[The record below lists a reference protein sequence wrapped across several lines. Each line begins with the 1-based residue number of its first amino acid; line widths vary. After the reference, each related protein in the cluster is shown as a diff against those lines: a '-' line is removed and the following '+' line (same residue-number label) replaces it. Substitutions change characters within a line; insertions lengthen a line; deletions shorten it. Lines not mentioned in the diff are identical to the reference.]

1 MNKIKLGVSVTSL
14 YLKLSATEIETAKK
28 KLSKYFEVR
37 LYLPKVKPDIFG
49 SLSLERRINS
59 INQAAAENEVVLSY
73 AGGFNQIELLQR
85 FDELKFNKTNI
96 FVGQSDNTILA
107 NALPTLKICNSLYG
121 KGFFNIAKDPDYGE
135 EMVEE
140 LYKAVLKL
148 KSGLNPD
155 RNSPNSQAP
164 ILVGGNNYTFDL
176 LQGTRFCPKFDKPFI
191 LFMEGEDLLKDSS
204 ETWVDFIRNIDSVML
219 QEGAIKNLRRLV
231 IGRFP
236 AGIKLKSVERQKFVT
251 DRDYLNDIPI
261 WWDYD
266 CGHNKKSYKY
276 LPIGQSVPLDLL
288 NLNYG

>member
-1 MNKIKLGVSVTSL
+1 MNKIKLGVAVTSL
-14 YLKLSATEIETAKK
+14 YLKLSAKEIETANK

-107 NALPTLKICNSLYG
+107 NALPALKICKSLYG
-121 KGFFNIAKDPDYGE
+121 KGFFNIAKDPDSAA
-135 EMVEE
+135 EMIEE

-148 KSGLNPD
+148 KSGLNSD
-155 RNSPNSQAP
+155 LSSTSSQMP

-176 LQGTRFCPKFDKPFI
+176 LQGTRFCPKFDKSFI
-191 LFMEGEDLLKDSS
+191 LFMEGEDILKDSR

-219 QEGAIKNLRRLV
+219 QEGAIKNLRGLV

-236 AGIKLKSVERQKFVT
+236 EEIKLNSAERKKFVA
-251 DRDYLNDIPI
+251 DRDYLKDIPI

-266 CGHNKKSYKY
+266 CGHNPNSLQY
-276 LPIGQSVPLDLL
+276 LQLGAKTSLKC
-288 NLNYG
+288 